1 MEAMPNPMSV
11 RILVTQVLQSVA
23 AQQNRDLSTLSD
35 GLRLVDCG
43 LDSLALAIVVSRLDA
58 ELGVDPFVA
67 EREFEVPETFGDLV
81 RSYQAIVGN

>member
-23 AQQNRDLSTLSD
+23 AQQNRDLSPLSD

>member
-1 MEAMPNPMSV
+1 MEAMPNPTSV

-23 AQQNRDLSTLSD
+23 AQQNRDLSPLSD

-58 ELGVDPFVA
+58 ELGVDAFVA

>member
-1 MEAMPNPMSV
+1 MEAMPNPTSV

-23 AQQNRDLSTLSD
+23 AQQNRDLSPLSD